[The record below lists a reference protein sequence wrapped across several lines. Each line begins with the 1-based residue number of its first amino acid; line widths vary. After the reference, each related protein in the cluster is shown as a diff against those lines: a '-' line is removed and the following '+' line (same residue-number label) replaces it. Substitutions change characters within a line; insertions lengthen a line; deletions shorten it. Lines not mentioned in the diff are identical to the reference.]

1 MVRERK
7 TKVAERVISL
17 LLAAVMA
24 VSGTGFTALAADI
37 VPDETVSEVETVP
50 SEESAGADIPEE
62 HDPDNSEDDT
72 DSDDEALLNP
82 DVSGDGEDAED
93 AADAADADHAG
104 DTADTEDAANAEGDA
119 NTADAQ
125 DAENAENTDA
135 VEDEENVPDEQMPQ
149 GDPTADVESEADW
162 KAMFSGV
169 TRTENYAADLLAVTP
184 RVQPTLP

>member
-37 VPDETVSEVETVP
+37 VPDETVAEVETVP

-93 AADAADADHAG
+93 AAD
-104 DTADTEDAANAEGDA
+104 
-119 NTADAQ
+119 
-125 DAENAENTDA
+125 
-135 VEDEENVPDEQMPQ
+135 M
-149 GDPTADVESEADW
+149 
-162 KAMFSGV
+162 
-169 TRTENYAADLLAVTP
+169 
-184 RVQPTLP
+184 